1 VARPQWILLALI
13 AVEIAVFGLTGAN
26 FLSWTNAVEMLRVAC
41 EIGLIALASTC
52 VIVAGGI
59 DLSTGSLMGLSA
71 VALGALH
78 RDVGLPLPLAIA
90 ATLSLGALC
99 GGLNALFVTR
109 FRTVPLIATLGTY
122 SLFRGLA
129 EGFTNGARA
138 YGDFG
143 ETFASFGR
151 GGQAVVL
158 AVAAIGFWVL
168 LERSR
173 VGRGW
178 RAIGFSPDG
187 AWYARV
193 PVARRLALAYV
204 LSGLM
209 ASLAGVIYVARIGQ
223 AKADAGMGYELSAI
237 AAVVLGGTSIFGG
250 RGTVAGTLLGLAA
263 IVVLQTGLRLAS
275 LPAELAGIAMG
286 ALLIVAIALAERR
299 SRWVWV
305 IAGALTIA
313 VCAWAVV
320 RPTPP
325 TRRVTVAMMPKAK
338 GDPYFISCRKGAEEA
353 AARLGVELLWDGP
366 TDLDPAKQSEIA
378 ESWITRGVDAIAV
391 AVANRDAIAPVLA
404 KARARGIKVLTWDAD
419 SRPESR
425 DAFVNQATPQAIGE
439 TLTDEAARLLG
450 GRGDFAIVTG
460 ALTAANQ
467 NEWIVYIKR
476 RLERYPGLRL
486 IKIVPSDDDRDRA
499 FAETQ
504 TLIKAEPSVKLF
516 MGIAAPA
523 VPGAGEAVKQTGRSD
538 LFVVGL
544 SLPNLCKPYVRA
556 GVVQS
561 VVLWDTVA
569 LGRLTVESAVRAV
582 HGETLGPEI
591 VLGAPL
597 IFTRANIE
605 NYDF

>member
-1 VARPQWILLALI
+1 
-13 AVEIAVFGLTGAN
+13 
-26 FLSWTNAVEMLRVAC
+26 
-41 EIGLIALASTC
+41 
-52 VIVAGGI
+52 
-59 DLSTGSLMGLSA
+59 
-71 VALGALH
+71 
-78 RDVGLPLPLAIA
+78 
-90 ATLSLGALC
+90 
-99 GGLNALFVTR
+99 
-109 FRTVPLIATLGTY
+109 
-122 SLFRGLA
+122 
-129 EGFTNGARA
+129 
-138 YGDFG
+138 
-143 ETFASFGR
+143 
-151 GGQAVVL
+151 
-158 AVAAIGFWVL
+158 
-168 LERSR
+168 
-173 VGRGW
+173 
-178 RAIGFSPDG
+178 
-187 AWYARV
+187 
-193 PVARRLALAYV
+193 
-204 LSGLM
+204 M

-223 AKADAGMGYELSAI
+223 AKADAGTGYELSAI

-263 IVVLQTGLRLAS
+263 IVILQTGLRLAS
-275 LPAELAGIAMG
+275 LPAEFAGIAMG
-286 ALLIVAIALAERR
+286 VLLIVTIALAERR
-299 SRWVWV
+299 SRWVWA
-305 IAGALTIA
+305 IAGTLAAA
-313 VCAWAVV
+313 VCAWAIV
-320 RPTPP
+320 RPAPP
-325 TRRVTVAMMPKAK
+325 ARRITVAMMPKAK

-353 AARLGVELLWDGP
+353 AKKLGVELLWDGP

-439 TLTDEAARLLG
+439 TLADEAARLLN

-467 NEWIVYIKR
+467 NEWIVHIKR
-476 RLERYPGLRL
+476 RLERHPGLRL
-486 IKIVPSDDDRDRA
+486 VKIVPSDDDRDRA

-538 LFVVGL
+538 LFVIGL

-556 GVVQS
+556 GHVQS

-569 LGRLTVESAVRAV
+569 LGRLTVESAVRLLR
-582 HGETLGPEI
+582 GETPGPEI